1 MSDRPFYAS
10 RYVLWYYEGDRVVLR
25 SRRSGMWMGSVAVRT
40 CLRSLEMSTA
50 GPNSEKIKAALKA
63 AMEVRS

>member
-1 MSDRPFYAS
+1 MSVRPFYAS
-10 RYVLWYYEGDRVVLR
+10 AGALWYYEGDRIVLR
-25 SRRSGMWMGSVAVRT
+25 SRQSGMRMRSMAVRT